1 MRSDNVKTGMQQ
13 APHRSL
19 FNALGLIRFIQKF
32 LDLSDNIE
40 NEELKEEVIRA
51 MLMCDE
57 RLTQLAELE
66 FENLNKN

>member
-1 MRSDNVKTGMQQ
+1 MNNRDWKEKDKEY
-13 APHRSL
+13 L
-19 FNALGLIRFIQKF
+19 RFIQKF

-66 FENLNKN
+66 LENLNKN

>member
-1 MRSDNVKTGMQQ
+1 MNNRDWKEKDKDY
-13 APHRSL
+13 L
-19 FNALGLIRFIQKF
+19 RFIQKF
-32 LDLSDNIE
+32 LDLSDNIKDQD
-40 NEELKEEVIRA
+40 LKDEVIRA

>member
-1 MRSDNVKTGMQQ
+1 MNNRDWKEKDKEY
-13 APHRSL
+13 L
-19 FNALGLIRFIQKF
+19 RFIQKF

-57 RLTQLAELE
+57 RLTQLEEIE
-66 FENLNKN
+66 FENLNKNLICWNTKIKR

>member
-1 MRSDNVKTGMQQ
+1 MNNRDWKEKDKEY
-13 APHRSL
+13 L
-19 FNALGLIRFIQKF
+19 RFIQKF

-40 NEELKEEVIRA
+40 NKELKDEVIKA

-66 FENLNKN
+66 LENLNKN

>member
-1 MRSDNVKTGMQQ
+1 MNNRDWKEKDKEY
-13 APHRSL
+13 L
-19 FNALGLIRFIQKF
+19 RFIQKF
-32 LDLSDNIE
+32 LDLSDTIE
-40 NEELKEEVIRA
+40 NKELKDEVIRA

>member
-1 MRSDNVKTGMQQ
+1 MNNRDWKEKDKDY
-13 APHRSL
+13 L
-19 FNALGLIRFIQKF
+19 RFIQKF

-66 FENLNKN
+66 FENLNKNLIC

>member
-1 MRSDNVKTGMQQ
+1 MNNRDWKEKDKEY
-13 APHRSL
+13 L
-19 FNALGLIRFIQKF
+19 KFIQKF

-40 NEELKEEVIRA
+40 NKELKDEVIRA
-51 MLMCDE
+51 MLMCDG

>member
-1 MRSDNVKTGMQQ
+1 MNNRDWKEKDKEY
-13 APHRSL
+13 L
-19 FNALGLIRFIQKF
+19 RFIQKF

-40 NEELKEEVIRA
+40 NKELKEEVIRA

>member
-1 MRSDNVKTGMQQ
+1 MNNRDWKEKDKEY
-13 APHRSL
+13 L
-19 FNALGLIRFIQKF
+19 RFIQKF

-66 FENLNKN
+66 FEKLNKNLICWNTKIKR

>member
-1 MRSDNVKTGMQQ
+1 MNNRDWKEKEKEY
-13 APHRSL
+13 L
-19 FNALGLIRFIQKF
+19 RFIQKF

-40 NEELKEEVIRA
+40 NKELKDEVIRA

>member
-1 MRSDNVKTGMQQ
+1 MNNRDWKEKDKEY
-13 APHRSL
+13 L
-19 FNALGLIRFIQKF
+19 KFIQKF

-66 FENLNKN
+66 FENLNKNLIC

>member
-1 MRSDNVKTGMQQ
+1 MNNRDWKEKDKEY
-13 APHRSL
+13 L
-19 FNALGLIRFIQKF
+19 RFIQKF

-40 NEELKEEVIRA
+40 NEELKDEVIRA

-66 FENLNKN
+66 FENLNKNLIC

>member
-1 MRSDNVKTGMQQ
+1 MNNRYWKEKDKEY
-13 APHRSL
+13 L
-19 FNALGLIRFIQKF
+19 RFIQKF

-66 FENLNKN
+66 FENLNKNLIC

>member
-1 MRSDNVKTGMQQ
+1 MNNRDWKEKDKEY
-13 APHRSL
+13 L
-19 FNALGLIRFIQKF
+19 RFIQKF

-66 FENLNKN
+66 FENLNKNLI

>member
-1 MRSDNVKTGMQQ
+1 MNNRDWKEKDKEY
-13 APHRSL
+13 L
-19 FNALGLIRFIQKF
+19 RFIQKF

-40 NEELKEEVIRA
+40 NKELKDEVIKA

>member
-1 MRSDNVKTGMQQ
+1 MNNRDWKEKDKEY
-13 APHRSL
+13 L
-19 FNALGLIRFIQKF
+19 RFIQKF

-66 FENLNKN
+66 FENLNKNLIC

>member
-1 MRSDNVKTGMQQ
+1 MNNRDWKEKDKEY
-13 APHRSL
+13 L
-19 FNALGLIRFIQKF
+19 RFIQKF

-57 RLTQLAELE
+57 RLTQLA
-66 FENLNKN
+66 

>member
-1 MRSDNVKTGMQQ
+1 MNNRDWKEKDKEY
-13 APHRSL
+13 L
-19 FNALGLIRFIQKF
+19 RFIQKF

-40 NEELKEEVIRA
+40 NKELKDEVIRA

-57 RLTQLAELE
+57 RLTLLAELE

>member
-1 MRSDNVKTGMQQ
+1 MNNRDWKEKDKEY
-13 APHRSL
+13 L
-19 FNALGLIRFIQKF
+19 KFIQKF

-40 NEELKEEVIRA
+40 NKELKDEVIRA

>member
-1 MRSDNVKTGMQQ
+1 MNNRDWKEKDKEY
-13 APHRSL
+13 L
-19 FNALGLIRFIQKF
+19 RFIQKF

-40 NEELKEEVIRA
+40 NEELKEEVIRS

>member
-1 MRSDNVKTGMQQ
+1 MNNRDWKEKDKEY
-13 APHRSL
+13 L
-19 FNALGLIRFIQKF
+19 KFIQKF

-40 NEELKEEVIRA
+40 NKELKDEVIRA

-66 FENLNKN
+66 LENLNKN

>member
-1 MRSDNVKTGMQQ
+1 MNNRDWKEKDKEY
-13 APHRSL
+13 L
-19 FNALGLIRFIQKF
+19 RFIQKF

-66 FENLNKN
+66 IENLNKN

>member
-1 MRSDNVKTGMQQ
+1 MNNRDWKEKDIEY
-13 APHRSL
+13 L
-19 FNALGLIRFIQKF
+19 RFIQKF

-66 FENLNKN
+66 FENLNKNLICWNTKIKR

>member
-1 MRSDNVKTGMQQ
+1 MNNRDWKEKDKEY
-13 APHRSL
+13 L
-19 FNALGLIRFIQKF
+19 RFIQKF

-40 NEELKEEVIRA
+40 NKELKDEVIRA

-66 FENLNKN
+66 FENLNKK

>member
-1 MRSDNVKTGMQQ
+1 MNNRNWKEKDKEY
-13 APHRSL
+13 L
-19 FNALGLIRFIQKF
+19 RFIQKF

-40 NEELKEEVIRA
+40 NKALKDEVIKA

>member
-1 MRSDNVKTGMQQ
+1 MNNRDWKEKDKEY
-13 APHRSL
+13 L
-19 FNALGLIRFIQKF
+19 RFIQKF

-40 NEELKEEVIRA
+40 NKELKDEVIRA

>member
-1 MRSDNVKTGMQQ
+1 MNNRDWKEKDKEY
-13 APHRSL
+13 L
-19 FNALGLIRFIQKF
+19 RFIQKF

-40 NEELKEEVIRA
+40 NKELKDEVIRA

-66 FENLNKN
+66 FENLNKS

>member
-1 MRSDNVKTGMQQ
+1 MNNRDWKEKDKEY
-13 APHRSL
+13 L
-19 FNALGLIRFIQKF
+19 RFIQKF

-40 NEELKEEVIRA
+40 NKDLKDEVIRA

-66 FENLNKN
+66 FENLNKNLIC

>member
-1 MRSDNVKTGMQQ
+1 MNNRDWKEKDKEY
-13 APHRSL
+13 L
-19 FNALGLIRFIQKF
+19 RFIQKF

-40 NEELKEEVIRA
+40 NKELKDDVIRA

>member
-1 MRSDNVKTGMQQ
+1 MNNRNWKEKDKEY
-13 APHRSL
+13 L
-19 FNALGLIRFIQKF
+19 RFIQKF

-40 NEELKEEVIRA
+40 NKELKDEVIRA

>member
-1 MRSDNVKTGMQQ
+1 MNNRDWKEKDKEY
-13 APHRSL
+13 L
-19 FNALGLIRFIQKF
+19 RFIQKF

-40 NEELKEEVIRA
+40 NKEIKDEVIRA

>member
-1 MRSDNVKTGMQQ
+1 MNNRDWKEKDKEY
-13 APHRSL
+13 L
-19 FNALGLIRFIQKF
+19 RFIQKF

-66 FENLNKN
+66 FENLNKMVILVCIKKFL

>member
-1 MRSDNVKTGMQQ
+1 MNNRDWKEKDKEY
-13 APHRSL
+13 L
-19 FNALGLIRFIQKF
+19 RFIQKF

-66 FENLNKN
+66 FEKLNKNLIC

>member
-1 MRSDNVKTGMQQ
+1 MNNRDWKEKDKEY
-13 APHRSL
+13 L
-19 FNALGLIRFIQKF
+19 RFIQKF

-66 FENLNKN
+66 FENLNKNLICWNTNIKR

>member
-1 MRSDNVKTGMQQ
+1 MNNRDWKEKDKEY
-13 APHRSL
+13 L
-19 FNALGLIRFIQKF
+19 RFIQKF

-66 FENLNKN
+66 VENLNKNLIC

>member
-1 MRSDNVKTGMQQ
+1 MNNRDWKEKDKEY
-13 APHRSL
+13 L
-19 FNALGLIRFIQKF
+19 RFIQKF

-40 NEELKEEVIRA
+40 NKELKDEGIRA

>member
-1 MRSDNVKTGMQQ
+1 MNNRDWKEKDKEY
-13 APHRSL
+13 L
-19 FNALGLIRFIQKF
+19 RFIQKF

-66 FENLNKN
+66 FENLNKNLIVEILK

>member
-1 MRSDNVKTGMQQ
+1 MNNRDWKEKDKEY
-13 APHRSL
+13 L
-19 FNALGLIRFIQKF
+19 RFIQKF

-40 NEELKEEVIRA
+40 NKELKDEVIRA

-66 FENLNKN
+66 LENLNKN

>member
-1 MRSDNVKTGMQQ
+1 MNNRDWKEKDKEY
-13 APHRSL
+13 L
-19 FNALGLIRFIQKF
+19 KFIQKF

-40 NEELKEEVIRA
+40 NKELKEEVIRA